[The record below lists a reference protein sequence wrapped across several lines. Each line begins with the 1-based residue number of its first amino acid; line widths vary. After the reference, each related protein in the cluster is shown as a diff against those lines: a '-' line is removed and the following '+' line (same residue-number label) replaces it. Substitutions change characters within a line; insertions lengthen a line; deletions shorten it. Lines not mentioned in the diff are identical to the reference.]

1 MTQWMLTRKFLK
13 GKPYLFIFMIF
24 LVTFICGAFVGI
36 YATIFLMWGIT
47 KRLLTTLGYEKQGKM
62 SAFLLIGI
70 AYVSIMGMC
79 VKPWT
84 PWSMMG
90 LKGLTTATGLSVEFL
105 PYSGLMIA
113 ISLTSIL
120 LFIVAG
126 KFIVRIDASKLKNV
140 DFTALGE
147 NINYNL
153 QQKFATVL
161 LLLIVLALYLPST
174 LSKELWIYAVLNKLG
189 AVGCDCLYYNCTV
202 LCPFSG

>member
-140 DFTALGE
+140 DFTA
-147 NINYNL
+147 
-153 QQKFATVL
+153 
-161 LLLIVLALYLPST
+161 
-174 LSKELWIYAVLNKLG
+174 
-189 AVGCDCLYYNCTV
+189 
-202 LCPFSG
+202 